1 MEWNLTSSC
10 VSVLLGDL
18 GYCLQFVFVLNKA
31 AETQSNS
38 FWQGSSFSSCT
49 SPPWDLDSLLSLEGL
64 GICNFLHLLCPL
76 RYSIFPNFKRKV
88 GLTFSHVVF
97 HTSSNFQENKSHLIA
112 TPVQLMSL
120 LLTLHYINHY
130 LIYLN

>member
-38 FWQGSSFSSCT
+38 FWQGSSLSSFT
-49 SPPWDLDSLLSLEGL
+49 SFPGDLESLLSLESF
-64 GICNFLHLLCPL
+64 GICNSLHLRCPL
-76 RYSIFPNFKRKV
+76 RHIIFSKFQQESWI
-88 GLTFSHVVF
+88 GISSHFFFFF
-97 HTSSNFQENKSHLIA
+97 HASFNSQENKNHLIA
-112 TPVQLMSL
+112 TSVL
-120 LLTLHYINHY
+120 LLLSSTLDYN
-130 LIYLN
+130 